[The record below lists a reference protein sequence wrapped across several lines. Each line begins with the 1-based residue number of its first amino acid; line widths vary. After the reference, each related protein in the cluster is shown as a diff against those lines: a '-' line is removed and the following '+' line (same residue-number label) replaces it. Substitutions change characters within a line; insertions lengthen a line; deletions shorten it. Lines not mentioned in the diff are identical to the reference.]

1 MTYFGYR
8 SLLETL
14 TINPKKKH
22 FKKIVQHMLQF
33 ENKEVIDEDLIALLI
48 RIGINQKWP
57 VTLGRVVKQILT
69 EDYKISMKSFQD
81 FVLFLD
87 KCKGYDED
95 AKRFVMLTSD
105 TQNLDFTYDIVRP
118 IFERSLKTKT
128 GNDILKMF
136 EQFRKNIK
144 LNKAAKDLP

>member
-1 MTYFGYR
+1 MF
-8 SLLETL
+8 ETL

-22 FKKIVQHMLQF
+22 FKKIVQHMLQY
-33 ENKEVIDEDLIALLI
+33 ENKDVIDEDLIALFI

-57 VTLGRVVKQILT
+57 VTLGRVVKQLLT
-69 EDYKISMKSFQD
+69 EDYKISIKSFQD

-105 TQNLDFTYDIVRP
+105 TQHLDFTYDIVRP

-144 LNKAAKDLP
+144 LNKSTKDLP